1 MAMSLLGS
9 GLSAAKH
16 DEDALSVREAELS
29 LVRRLG
35 AAAPEQVSVYT
46 GLNVMS
52 NIASSYQR
60 LGRLDEALP
69 LRRDVYF
76 GYVKLHGEEHMD
88 TFLVAENYALVLLD
102 LQRFKEAKR
111 LLRKT
116 ASVAQ
121 RVLGA
126 SHAVTLKMRSTYAAA
141 LHEDPAAT
149 LDDLREAVT
158 TLEDAEP
165 TARRVLGGAHPYVV
179 DIENALSASRAALRA
194 RETPST
200 SN

>member
-1 MAMSLLGS
+1 MAQLGN
-9 GLSAAKH
+9 GLFSADH
-16 DEDALSVREAELS
+16 HEESLSVREAELS

-35 AAAPEQVSVYT
+35 DAAPEKASVFLE
-46 GLNVMS
+46 LNVMS

-76 GYVKLHGEEHMD
+76 AYLRLHGEEHMN
-88 TFLVAENYALVLLD
+88 TFLVAENYALVLFD